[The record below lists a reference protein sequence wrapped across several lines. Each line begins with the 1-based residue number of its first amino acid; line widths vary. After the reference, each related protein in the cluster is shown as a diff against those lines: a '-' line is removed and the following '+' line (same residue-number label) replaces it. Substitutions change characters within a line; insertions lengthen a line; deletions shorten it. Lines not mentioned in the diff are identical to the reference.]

1 MANDHKEWITCF
13 EHGTKQR
20 KISYYTAVSKLTMD
34 RMELQHESSKLDEME
49 YMLAESQKKADDE
62 LSLIKRFVIQK
73 SVHIRKHLTLFKHV
87 AKFTTR
93 TTRNC
98 STTTANWQKRST
110 LLRI

>member
-1 MANDHKEWITCF
+1 
-13 EHGTKQR
+13 
-20 KISYYTAVSKLTMD
+20 MD

-73 SVHIRKHLTLFKHV
+73 SMHIRRALNFIKHV

-93 TTRNC
+93 TTRDC
-98 STTTANWQKRST
+98 STTTGNQRERNT